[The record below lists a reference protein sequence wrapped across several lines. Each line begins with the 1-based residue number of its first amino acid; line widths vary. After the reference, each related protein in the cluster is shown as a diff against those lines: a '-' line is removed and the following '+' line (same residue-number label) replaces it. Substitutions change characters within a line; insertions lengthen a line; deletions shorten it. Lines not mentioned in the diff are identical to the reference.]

1 MKLKVRFSESG
12 NSFKMKFA
20 GTEKSFKPKFGTV
33 YNVSDDSY
41 QKGYEEG
48 LDDGFLEGFDVGYED
63 GVNDTYQGAYD
74 EGYDDAAKE
83 FEPQLESKYQ
93 EGYEQGKKDG
103 YADGYSVGYAEGY
116 AKGKTDGYNEGYS
129 KGDTDGYDRGY
140 GVGKTDGYDEG
151 YTAGKAEGG
160 NTDEAY
166 QQGVT
171 DGKQAEHE
179 AFWNSYL
186 NRSSLTYAFYE
197 WDAEIFYPTKD
208 IRSTNFNYSFANFN
222 KSGTTINLVSRLAS
236 CKSTLD
242 TSQATAVGNMFY
254 NANIGHLGVINLTK
268 ATGIV
273 QVFYGCKALVTIDE
287 LVMPSSLSV
296 ATTNTFYG
304 CTELRNIKIS
314 GQIGNAIAFSPCNK
328 LTHDSLMSIIN
339 ALAKLTTSKKLTL
352 GSNNLAKLTEAEKQQ
367 IEAKGWT
374 YA

>member
-1 MKLKVRFSESG
+1 MTVENKPVCMTVERIAVVGEGEYDRGYEQGYKEG
-12 NSFKMKFA
+12 HDDGYTQGKTDGYKEGHDA
-20 GTEKSFKPKFGTV
+20 GYVEGENTGYV
-33 YNVSDDSY
+33 
-41 QKGYEEG
+41 KGYNSG
-48 LDDGFLEGFDVGYED
+48 LDVGYNYAVEE
-63 GVNDTYQGAYD
+63 Y
-74 EGYDDAAKE
+74 
-83 FEPQLESKYQ
+83 EPQLESKYQ

-151 YTAGKAEGG
+151 YTDGKAECG
-160 NTDEAY
+160 NTEEAY

-171 DGKQAEHE
+171 DGKQAERE

-197 WDAEIFYPTKD
+197 MASDIFYPTKD

-222 KSGTTINLVSRLAS
+222 AKGGTVDLVLRLAS
-236 CKSTLD
+236 CKVTLD
-242 TSQATAVGNMFY
+242 TSQATVVGNMFY
-254 NANIGHLGVINLTK
+254 NANISHLGVINLTK

-273 QVFYGCKALVTIDE
+273 QVFYNCKTLVTIDE

-296 ATTNTFYG
+296 PNTNIFYS

-314 GQIGNAIAFSPCNK
+314 GKIGNAITFSPCNK

-339 ALAKLTTSKKLTL
+339 ALAQLTTSKKITL
-352 GSNNLAKLTEAEKQQ
+352 GSTNLAKLTEAEKQQ